1 MEDTTHSQGGD
12 ERKCG
17 RQYQTCPK
25 VLCLMLLELTFHNL
39 NFLSVP

>member
-25 VLCLMLLELTFHNL
+25 SFMFDAA
-39 NFLSVP
+39 